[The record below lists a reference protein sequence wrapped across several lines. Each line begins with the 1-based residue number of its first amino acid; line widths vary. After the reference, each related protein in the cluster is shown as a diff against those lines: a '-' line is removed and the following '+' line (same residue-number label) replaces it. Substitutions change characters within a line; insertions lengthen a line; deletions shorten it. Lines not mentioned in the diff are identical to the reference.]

1 MLARRV
7 HASTFNGNVKLWV
20 WVSPIPKVSR
30 CGLACGTFT
39 QVIWTCVKVCE
50 RPYRPFPLEGVWFR
64 LWMPEPLMIYQLIGR
79 GGVDAND
86 SNRKAVQ
93 MARRRVERDG
103 VKGILFVVDVAFANS
118 HIMKRHFIP
127 IPKQAFTEEFVNGVL
142 SGRTVRQRKTTL
154 VSALGVRTAAE
165 MEGLA
170 ERAAEVGGRQVR
182 GPSARFRRVVT
193 HEYVDVSDI
202 IKRRKL
208 IEAGE
213 WPEDS
218 DDETEQALMPEGLPD
233 RPQGRCTHCVT
244 KRRGKQGS
252 RKGMMTTGYCPKC
265 GEDDP
270 ARGWYH
276 PNCWRYSICK
286 VEAHQLVSTS
296 RQQLM
301 HVSDRGVDQASPGP
315 T

>member
-1 MLARRV
+1 M
-7 HASTFNGNVKLWV
+7 
-20 WVSPIPKVSR
+20 
-30 CGLACGTFT
+30 
-39 QVIWTCVKVCE
+39 
-50 RPYRPFPLEGVWFR
+50 
-64 LWMPEPLMIYQLIGR
+64 
-79 GGVDAND
+79 
-86 SNRKAVQ
+86 
-93 MARRRVERDG
+93 
-103 VKGILFVVDVAFANS
+103 
-118 HIMKRHFIP
+118 
-127 IPKQAFTEEFVNGVL
+127 
-142 SGRTVRQRKTTL
+142 
-154 VSALGVRTAAE
+154 
-165 MEGLA
+165 
-170 ERAAEVGGRQVR
+170 
-182 GPSARFRRVVT
+182 T